1 MELHNLQNSGLKHTT
16 GILAGFMFFY
26 NIGNVIQYAGVS
38 ISGPWVFIITVMALG
53 AALDLLISVVA
64 YIRNDR
70 FRKTVITSQT
80 FWLPTVFT
88 LAFTG
93 TYLAAH
99 ILAILV
105 LTKAN
110 LAWWEKHKDSTDP
123 KVDKECYECNAW
135 IARFIVSIILQS
147 AIALFLCAYMYRY
160 QRASSQG
167 SAESYQ
173 KLPQE
178 PLMIDAD
185 QA

>member
-1 MELHNLQNSGLKHTT
+1 MELQNLQNSGLKHTT
-16 GILAGFMFFY
+16 GILAGFMCFY
-26 NIGNVIQYAGVS
+26 NLGNVIQYAGSS
-38 ISGPWVFIITVMALG
+38 ISGQWAFILTVMALG
-53 AALDLLISVVA
+53 AVLDLLISVVT

-70 FRKTVITSQT
+70 IRKTVITSQT

-88 LAFTG
+88 LAFMG

-147 AIALFLCAYMYRY
+147 ALALFLCAYLYRY
-160 QRASSQG
+160 HRASSHA

-173 KLPQE
+173 KLPQA
-178 PLMIDAD
+178 PLLIEADDA
-185 QA
+185 